1 MGSRVIL
8 FFDDYANTAIVGSA
22 MKDVSDQLRISREK
36 LSYIVD
42 STAAPVAT
50 LGISSWV
57 AFQLS
62 LIEEGYSEAGV
73 AEANR
78 PSTFEVFLS
87 SIPFNMYAILAIAMV
102 AIVVLWGRD
111 YGEML
116 TAEHRSWT
124 TGKVTRDE
132 AAPMQDVAGELGEPP
147 ASTPRLIN
155 FFAPVAVLIAVTVA
169 TAFWSGGFAP
179 TGFLSDLLA
188 TEFGNAGD
196 RLWSAVIGADF
207 ATALMIGAFGMVL
220 SGFVLG
226 KVYRIF
232 GFGEAT
238 EYTVDGFGIMLTAV
252 SILVLA
258 WGIGEVISALGRAST
273 LPRRRSGRS
282 PQPSSQRS

>member
-1 MGSRVIL
+1 
-8 FFDDYANTAIVGSA
+8 
-22 MKDVSDQLRISREK
+22 
-36 LSYIVD
+36 
-42 STAAPVAT
+42 
-50 LGISSWV
+50 
-57 AFQLS
+57 
-62 LIEEGYSEAGV
+62 
-73 AEANR
+73 
-78 PSTFEVFLS
+78 
-87 SIPFNMYAILAIAMV
+87 MV

-258 WGIGEVISALGRAST
+258 WGSARSSPRWGRAST

>member
-1 MGSRVIL
+1 
-8 FFDDYANTAIVGSA
+8 
-22 MKDVSDQLRISREK
+22 
-36 LSYIVD
+36 
-42 STAAPVAT
+42 
-50 LGISSWV
+50 
-57 AFQLS
+57 
-62 LIEEGYSEAGV
+62 
-73 AEANR
+73 
-78 PSTFEVFLS
+78 
-87 SIPFNMYAILAIAMV
+87 MYAILAIAMV

-258 WGIGEVISALGRAST
+258 WGSARSSPRWGRAST

>member
-1 MGSRVIL
+1 
-8 FFDDYANTAIVGSA
+8 
-22 MKDVSDQLRISREK
+22 
-36 LSYIVD
+36 
-42 STAAPVAT
+42 
-50 LGISSWV
+50 
-57 AFQLS
+57 
-62 LIEEGYSEAGV
+62 
-73 AEANR
+73 
-78 PSTFEVFLS
+78 
-87 SIPFNMYAILAIAMV
+87 
-102 AIVVLWGRD
+102 
-111 YGEML
+111 
-116 TAEHRSWT
+116 
-124 TGKVTRDE
+124 
-132 AAPMQDVAGELGEPP
+132 MQDVAGELGEPP
-147 ASTPRLIN
+147 ASTPQLIN

-196 RLWSAVIGADF
+196 RLWSAVIRADF

-232 GFGEAT
+232 GFGEVT

-252 SILVLA
+252 INPRARV
-258 WGIGEVISALGRAST
+258 GIGESSPRWGQAST